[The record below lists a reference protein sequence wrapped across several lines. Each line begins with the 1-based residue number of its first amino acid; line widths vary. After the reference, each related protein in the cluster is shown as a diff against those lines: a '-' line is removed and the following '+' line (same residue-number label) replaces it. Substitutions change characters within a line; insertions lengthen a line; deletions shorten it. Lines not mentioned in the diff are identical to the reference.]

1 MDLSDYTALPADNW
15 SCAKTLQ
22 GAQVTL
28 PVVAI
33 YTPKTTSGP
42 PVALLSTGEAIS
54 MDATTDYS
62 FLRRG

>member
-1 MDLSDYTALPADNW
+1 MDLTDYTPIPADNW
-15 SCAKTLQ
+15 SCAKTLA

-33 YTPKTTSGP
+33 YVPKTTVGP
-42 PVALLSTGEAIS
+42 PVALLTTGEAIL
-54 MDATTDYS
+54 MNETTDYS